1 MYSESAFCHMPEK
14 IFNQVDNLTYWQDR
28 NVKAVEYQ
36 QAGIYRVDFVH
47 VTLVPWPAHD
57 QRYLLII
64 QRANDLLKAGI
75 PVIEANLY
83 DQLDGIHGANIVV
96 GGAIENECV
105 LTRAK
110 FLKQQ
115 GAGQVIIDL
124 ALAAN
129 H

>member
-1 MYSESAFCHMPEK
+1 
-14 IFNQVDNLTYWQDR
+14 L
-28 NVKAVEYQ
+28 
-36 QAGIYRVDFVH
+36 DFVH
-47 VTLVPWPAHD
+47 VTLSPWPAHD
-57 QRYLLII
+57 QRYRLII

-75 PVIEANLY
+75 KVIEASLY
-83 DQLDGIHGANIVV
+83 DQLDGIHGENIVV
-96 GGAIENECV
+96 GGAIENDCV

-124 ALAAN
+124 ALTAD